1 MNWMSVTS
9 DPLVVTLASRVAVV
23 PDIAAALVVTSGV
36 DATVNEEITP
46 ELLPLTLLAESL

>member
-1 MNWMSVTS
+1 
-9 DPLVVTLASRVAVV
+9 VAVV

>member
-9 DPLVVTLASRVAVV
+9 DPLVVTLASSVAVV

>member
-9 DPLVVTLASRVAVV
+9 DPLVVTLASSVAVV

-36 DATVNEEITP
+36 DATVNEEMTP
-46 ELLPLTLLAESL
+46 ELLPLTLLAVSR

>member
-9 DPLVVTLASRVAVV
+9 DPLVVTLASSVAVV

-46 ELLPLTLLAESL
+46 ELLPLALLAESL